1 MMELSRPESVFGV
14 PLPGE
19 VVALGEVEPVA
30 VDLDVLAHDEVLW
43 LVDLPLLRLIG
54 APFEELAIPEA
65 IVFGGGLIDLQAVV
79 VEVVGE
85 DELAVGVLGLAPA
98 LREHSVEPQADLLVH
113 PLEEVLL
120 RGLRHQ
126 PVYVPQRVLLRPDAV
141 VRGNYYV

>member
-1 MMELSRPESVFGV
+1 MELSCPESVFGV
-14 PLPGE
+14 PLPGK

-43 LVDLPLLRLIG
+43 LVDLPLLRLVG
-54 APFEELAIPEA
+54 APFEELTVPEA
-65 IVFGGGLIDLQAVV
+65 IVFGRGLVDLQAVV

-85 DELAVGVLGLAPA
+85 DELAVGVLRLAPA
-98 LREHSVEPQADLLVH
+98 LREHCVEPQADLLVH

-120 RGLRHQ
+120 GGLRHQ

-141 VRGNYYV
+141 MRGNYYV